1 MPAAKLMPPMHSMK
15 MRKPVELNE
24 RCGVMIAEKIAGSA
38 GSVALVSSAMAV
50 IIPARWRAKHPS
62 KRSLSK
68 D

>member
-38 GSVALVSSAMAV
+38 GRSLVSSAMAV

>member
-38 GSVALVSSAMAV
+38 GGSLVSSAMAA
-50 IIPARWRAKHPS
+50 IIPARWRAKHPR

-68 D
+68 A